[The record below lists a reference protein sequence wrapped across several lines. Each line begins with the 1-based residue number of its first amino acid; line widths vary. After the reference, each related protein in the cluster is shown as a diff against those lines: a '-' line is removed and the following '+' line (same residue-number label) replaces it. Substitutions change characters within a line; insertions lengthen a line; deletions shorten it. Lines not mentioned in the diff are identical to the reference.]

1 MYQPK
6 FPLTF
11 PNSPR
16 VINNELIFSSKNPV
30 ISSHRVNDQFILP
43 GLAYVDILFQF
54 LRKQGHDFDQSQ
66 IKNLVIHNPLTIPE
80 GSKVAAAITFSEIDN
95 NKLKVRIDGRMMNN
109 LMSSSDSLLYVTAEV
124 WLKDVLFSDSQL
136 DFQNLKRLKRDTY
149 PIADVYN
156 KYQTMG
162 LVHDGFMKAE
172 GLIYE
177 ADNHLLFEASL
188 GEKAVPTARQFI
200 CHPVLL
206 DSSVV
211 ATMRLFGDLVKKG
224 NLFLPLHFESFS
236 CSSEMNDRCFAFV
249 PLSSVRQNQET
260 VSLSIHY
267 FDDRGKKI
275 GELVNFTTKMV
286 RPRTTG
292 VPGKQSRLPVSVLD
306 HANGDEHAGQ
316 ISIFLKHLISETL
329 NVAVDDI
336 DVRTGYYEMGLDSAR
351 LLELVDKINSKIG
364 IDLPP
369 TLLFE
374 YSNLSLLTDYLSHAY
389 ADRFEF
395 ATASPKKN
403 DASKPYLATVPASLI
418 NTKHDKKHV
427 NGKAGADS
435 KTNSDVAIIGM
446 AGRYPDARNLE
457 EFWENLASGKD
468 SINKVP
474 TARWNPALYNH
485 IKSPSGKDI
494 SQWGGFIDD
503 PGHFDPM
510 FFKISAREA
519 EAMDPQ
525 ERLFLEICWQ
535 AIEDAGY
542 TPDGLGGG
550 RRMVGVFAG
559 VMHKDYALI
568 ANEAVLNGNVL
579 PFAINNSSIANRVSY
594 LCDFHGPSM
603 VIDTACSSSLVAVHQ
618 AVQSILSGESE
629 VTIAGG
635 VNLSLHPAKY
645 LSYGMLDM
653 HSSDGRCKAF
663 GKGGNGYVSSEGV
676 GAVVLKSLR
685 KAIED
690 GDQIYS
696 VIKGSSIN
704 HVGSVSGMT
713 VPSPVGQAA
722 VIKDCLEKTGIDP
735 RTIGCLEAHGTGT
748 SLGDPIEIQGLIKA
762 FSAYTDDKQ
771 FCSLGS
777 VKSNIGHAEAAAG
790 ISGLTKLVLQFKHK
804 TLVPSLHAE
813 ESNPFINLNDS
824 PFVVQR
830 KVEPW
835 KGIEIEKGGIKTT
848 YPCRAGISSFGAS
861 GTNAHVIMEAYDRA
875 EEKPPV
881 RKNKDVFLLPV
892 SARSKD
898 QLGEGVGNLL
908 KFARRVMS
916 TGANVNLI
924 DVAYT
929 LQVGRVEMSER
940 VIFIA
945 DGLASWLKQL
955 EQYVN
960 GDEVSNCFVNSLKNH
975 NPRSED
981 AINLLDVIA
990 QDANPYDSFV
1000 KVSDAWVRGAKVNW
1014 DALYPALYDW
1024 KPRRVSLPTYPFSKE
1039 FYWIRSQPT
1048 TVNPPHITEKNLES
1062 SDKGQAKQRKI
1073 ETPSPG
1079 LVSVED
1085 LDIDLPL
1092 EKLTF
1097 KLKTLFS
1104 AVVKFSVDLI
1114 DEKEPLENY
1123 GIDSIMIVELNRSLA
1138 SVYGELPSTLFYEYQ
1153 TLNDLSQYLARDHK
1167 ERSMDWIGLNAKVND
1182 QFRNKTEATGF
1193 STPATQSL
1201 MIGNSFASRDGSSGP
1216 RIHVQQPIA
1225 IIGIN
1230 GRYTGAENL
1239 KDFWNNLKTGKDG
1252 ISEIPDD
1259 RWDVSSFYHSDS
1271 SEAASLGKSYGKWG
1285 SFLESFADFDP
1296 QFFNISPKEA
1306 RGMDPHIR
1314 LFLES
1319 CWKVLEDGGYTK
1331 HRLAELYNGNVGVFA
1346 GVTRSGY
1353 SYYARDLMRNG
1364 LYQLNT
1370 MSAVANRVSY
1380 LFNLK
1385 GPSMPIDTMCS
1396 SSLTAIHEACE
1407 SLSSGKCK
1415 MAIAGGV
1422 NLLLHPSEYVM
1433 LSANNFLST
1442 DGRCRSFGA
1451 GGDGYVPGE
1460 GVGTVLLKPLSE
1472 AIEDRDHI
1480 YAVIK
1485 STSVNHGGKT
1495 NGYTVPNPVAQRELI
1510 RSALDLA
1517 GINARDVSYIEAH
1530 GTGTPL
1536 GDPIEVT
1543 GLTQAFRM
1551 DTPDTAYCAIGSLK
1565 SNIGHLEAAAGIA
1578 GLTKIV
1584 LQMQHKMLVPSLHS
1598 NELNPNINFEKTPFY
1613 VQQTLS
1619 EWKRPV
1625 REEEGKKVEFPRI
1638 AGISSFGAGGSNAHI
1653 LLEEYKPVNE
1663 SHFPVQPTAQPL
1675 DGNTFVILLSAKNE
1689 ERLRVY
1695 AKDIVNELREGGY
1708 QDHQLIDVAYTLQV
1722 GREAMDERLALEA
1735 GSIAELVDKLENF
1748 INGGQDHFLG
1758 RVKDHKE
1765 TISLLSADNEMAAT
1779 VARWIA
1785 NRNYAK
1791 LIGLW
1796 VKGLSIDWEQL
1807 YNDRSKPRR
1816 ISLPT
1821 YPFDRKK
1828 YWVTDTGIKVT
1839 RVDALEG
1846 EIQKPI
1852 SGEHKPVESVQ
1863 KVKLNGEPSKNEEPY
1878 KLMFFDEVL
1887 EERSIDSPGSIS
1899 SSSDTP
1905 PKNLVFFV
1913 SQTDNQAAVLSTM
1926 DQIGRGTKVIFVTLA
1941 REKADQP
1948 ESYFIN
1954 EKHDPES
1961 YSSVFNAIVKDNGEI
1976 DGMVYLW
1983 PLEDRSFIQDY
1994 EALVAL
2000 FKAIAS
2006 GRVKAKQ
2013 VILAGEW
2020 KKQTGPFISDLDR
2033 CYLESWIGFERSLK
2047 LVMPGLTV
2055 KPVYQESSV
2064 QSDNLD
2070 LKKWISDIWSE
2081 IHNTRSQ
2088 PSLYKDGKRYVYRI
2102 KPSPNLPG
2110 ENAFKKGGTY
2120 LITGGLGNLGLLVA
2134 RYLASRVSANL
2145 ILIGRSAVVP
2155 EKREEL
2161 EALRMFGADVIYVQA
2176 DICSETDMREKL
2188 KNVKARVGTI
2198 NGVVHAAGIIGAD
2211 TLLNKRLENFRKV
2224 LDPKVD
2230 GTILLDDLLKD
2241 EPLDFVCYFTS
2252 SSAIL
2257 GDFGSCDYS
2266 IASRFQMSFAHYRN
2280 ELMKSGLRQGKA
2292 IAINWPLWKDGGM
2305 DLNEEE
2311 STKMYLKSS
2320 GQRYLTTD
2328 EGLAIFEQ
2336 LISQEA
2342 SQKLVFAGQE
2352 NKVIRFLEQ
2361 LEPERQSTSR
2371 HAVSEPAVKIRKASR
2386 KGITIDE
2393 YLEQDLTNLVG
2404 QAQQIPIETLLV
2416 DENLAD
2422 LGFDSISLT
2431 ELARALSKYFSI
2443 DVVPAVF
2450 FGYSTIEK
2458 LKEYFLKEH
2467 RTAIEYFYGRTD
2479 EDSNPAIE
2487 TFAGEI
2493 HAVPM
2498 DVDPVTVTAEPAT
2511 SFTPYTEPIAII
2523 GMSGK
2528 FPEAR
2533 NIDEMWRILVE
2544 GRDVVTEIPI
2554 DRFDWKKYY
2563 TSDGPA
2569 EGKTNCKWSGLVPG
2583 IAEFDA
2589 KFFEITPREAE
2600 LMDPRQ
2606 RLLLQEA
2613 WKALEDAGYGPSHL
2627 KENKVGLY
2635 VGVEEGSYDT
2645 FSKQTGLTSN
2655 HNALL
2660 AARLSYFLNL
2670 SGPNMAINTACS
2682 SGLVAAHQAFQS
2694 LQTGDC
2700 DTALAAGVNLMLSPE
2715 LYVGMTEAGM
2725 LSPDGKCYSFDS
2737 RANGM
2742 VPGEAVVVLVLKR
2755 LSKALADGDSIHAVI
2770 RGSGLNYDGK
2780 TNGITAP
2787 NGVSQAALF
2796 KSVYSKFRIDPEDI
2810 EYVVAHGTGTKLG
2823 DPVEINA
2830 LHTAFKEFTQKKNY
2844 CAVTSTKSNFG
2855 HTFAA
2860 SGLVSL
2866 VSLVQSFKN
2875 ETIPASLHCEKE
2887 SDYINWNDSSFYV
2900 NKKNKA
2906 WSAVPGKER
2915 LGVVSAFGMS
2925 GTNAHMVIQSYD
2937 ASGTRVED
2945 EGSLSLLTLSAKTPE
2960 ALIEK
2965 VRDLLSAFETGSLNQ
2980 HRITDVCYT
2989 LLAGRHHFKYRV
3001 AAIVQDQNDLVDALR
3016 KIYQKSKSPNL
3027 FHGEVQRDFKPQ
3039 KSIVRYITGLSA
3051 SIQKT
3056 LNNLTE
3062 YREDISAL
3070 ADFYCQGY
3078 EIPFE
3083 ELYKKSNPKRIFLP
3097 TYPFA
3102 TDRYWFNSETT
3113 EVKDIQ
3119 ISANDADVRQLS
3131 EPVLQRSNQKNT
3143 ALLLEPYW
3151 NAMPVPVEREAYE
3164 FSKHLV
3170 VLDAQ
3175 CKIQD
3180 NTFYKEFPGITIS
3193 NILPAGG
3200 SIAERFDRNSSFIF
3214 ELIQQFTREHPNE
3227 KALLQIVVSESESP
3241 QLPQG
3246 VSALLRTLRLEH
3258 PGIRC
3263 QVIAVDKEVLLSEQ
3277 KIIETVKENIS
3288 APDDIQIRYSD
3299 GIRYILDWRPLIP
3312 AGVPGNINHIWREDG
3327 TYLITGGAGAI
3338 GLLFAREIAQ
3348 KTKRTNL
3355 ILTGRSPL
3363 DEAKNTQLQALSSAG
3378 CHVEYVRLDVS
3389 NKEDVENLMT
3399 KIQNNY
3405 GDLHGIIHCAGVVHD
3420 SLLLNKKIQEWNK
3433 VLAPKVYGVENLDVS
3448 SKDFPLDF
3456 FVSFSSLAG
3465 VMGNPGQADYSTA
3478 NAFMDAF
3485 SEHRNSL
3492 LSQGKRSGRSLSI
3505 NWPLWKESGMK
3516 VEESTVERLERL
3528 GMRLLDSSSAL
3539 EAFYNAMATQD
3550 HSQVMVV
3557 YGDERQIN
3565 EGLLAKKLKKTS
3577 RAGGGKRR
3585 MEMQGFSVVECLDW
3599 DLRNLVSQISKI
3611 PREKLDVYENLT
3623 DLGFDSIS
3631 LTKLAASFGKHFE
3644 IEIVPAL
3651 FFGYPTIEKLN
3662 GYFIEQHGQLMD
3674 QFYREQATL
3683 HEQSDP
3689 TQETDPKIIPV
3700 NPVSSNERTSPSS
3713 GKLPFDVLEPIAII
3727 GMSGRF
3733 PEARNV
3739 EEMWDI
3745 LANGKDVVSEI
3756 PLDRFDLD
3764 EYYSPTVKAGK
3775 TNCRWTGLIPGIR
3788 EFDPLFFDISPKEAA
3803 LMDPRQRLLL
3813 QESWNALEDAG
3824 YGTEHLK
3831 NNRIAMYVGAEES
3844 TYTSLTG
3851 ADSNITSNNNA
3862 ILSAR
3867 LSYFLNLSGPNMAI
3881 NTACSSAL
3889 VAVHQAC
3896 MSLRNLECDTALAA
3910 GVNLLYTPEPYVG
3923 MSQAGMLS
3931 ANGKCYTFDKR
3942 ANGMVPGEAVAVVV
3956 LKRLSQ
3962 AQKDGDSIYAT
3973 IQASGVNYDGKTNGI
3988 TAPSG
3993 VSQTAL
3999 LRSVYNLFQ
4008 IDPEEIEYI
4017 VTHGTGTILGDPIE
4031 INALNDAFKQYT
4043 QKQSYCALTS
4053 SKTNFGHTMA
4063 ASGLVSLINLVQAF
4077 RHETIPASLH
4087 CQNEND
4093 FINWKESPFY
4103 VNKANKTWV
4112 GKQGRER
4119 VGAVS
4124 SFGMS
4129 GTNVHMVLKSYT
4141 DRQTD
4146 NKIEQLP
4153 VHLLVFSAKTQQSL
4167 SEKVKEMIV
4176 AMETGN
4182 LTNTRITDIGYTLLS
4197 GRHHF
4202 RYRCALVVRDRED
4215 AIYVLNQFEKKE
4227 RRPNL
4232 FFGETPYSFR
4242 EQSMVKSFIYDLVRQ
4257 MNINHSDRQ
4266 KCQEVLTA
4274 LAEFYCQGYE
4284 IPAEMLYA
4292 DLNANRIHLSTYP
4305 FSRESYWVKEKAE
4318 NKTEPRILKEQHSAG
4333 AFKDGVGDNANP
4345 GDPEKIIG
4353 HHGNAVRNGTRVDAA
4368 SVNGTSG
4375 HDWVKKD
4382 TTLEDRIRQHLIHLV
4397 SSATNLSSDKIE
4409 VDHPIEHYGMDSIM
4423 MVQVRNILEATLGE
4437 LPSGLFFDHPSINQL
4452 SVYFLREYREILN
4465 GLWTAEKADE
4475 PLSQTPVLQN
4485 LSLDHLQAVDRIKEV
4500 VSIIIN
4506 LRSDKIDIERPLE
4519 TYGVDSI
4526 MMVQLKNQMDNI
4538 FGELPPNVFYEYP
4551 TINELATYVLKISH
4565 TPHALSV

>member
-16 VINNELIFSSKNPV
+16 VINNELILSSKNPV
-30 ISSHRVNDQFILP
+30 ISSHRVNNQFILP

-54 LRKQGHDFDQSQ
+54 LRKQGYGYDHSQ
-66 IKNLVIHNPLTIPE
+66 IRNLIIHNPLIIPE
-80 GSKVAAAITFSEIDN
+80 GSKVAAAITFSEVDN

-124 WLKDVLFSDSQL
+124 LLKDILFSDSEP
-136 DFQNLKRLKRDTY
+136 DFQDLKRFKRVSY

-156 KYQTMG
+156 QYRTMG

-177 ADNHLLFEASL
+177 ADNYLLFEASL
-188 GEKAVPTARQFI
+188 GEKALATARQFI
-200 CHPVLL
+200 CHPTLL
-206 DSSVV
+206 DASVV
-211 ATMRLFGDLVKKG
+211 ATLRLFGDLIKKG

-236 CSSEMNDRCFAFV
+236 CSAEMNDHCFAFV
-249 PLSSVRQNQET
+249 PLSSIRQNQET

-286 RPRTTG
+286 RPKTAG
-292 VPGKQSRLPVSVLD
+292 VTMKQSQVPEPVSNQTND
-306 HANGDEHAGQ
+306 DTNAGQ
-316 ISIFLKHLISETL
+316 ILVFLKRLISETL
-329 NVAVDDI
+329 NVAVDHI
-336 DVRTGYYEMGLDSAR
+336 DVRAGYYEMGLDSAR
-351 LLELVDKINSKIG
+351 LLELVDRISSKIG
-364 IDLPP
+364 VDLPP

-374 YSNLSLLTDYLSHAY
+374 YSNLSLLTNYLSHAY
-389 ADRFEF
+389 ADKFEF
-395 ATASPKKN
+395 ATASPRRT
-403 DASKPYLATVPASLI
+403 DASKHYLTPVPVSSI
-418 NTKHDKKHV
+418 ITKHEKKRI
-427 NGKAGADS
+427 NGKANSND
-435 KTNSDVAIIGM
+435 KINSDVAIIGI

-457 EFWENLASGKD
+457 EFWENLVSGKD
-468 SINKVP
+468 SIGRIP
-474 TARWNPALYNH
+474 SPRWNSAMYDH
-485 IKSPSGKDI
+485 VKSPSGKNI

-503 PGHFDPM
+503 PDQFDPM

-542 TPDGLGGG
+542 TPDGLVRGGK
-550 RRMVGVFAG
+550 RMVGVFAG

-629 VTIAGG
+629 VAIAGG

-645 LSYGMLDM
+645 LSYGMMDM

-676 GAVVLKSLR
+676 GAVILKSLL

-696 VIKGSSIN
+696 LIKGSSVN

-804 TLVPSLHAE
+804 ILVPSLHAGE
-813 ESNPFINLNDS
+813 GNPLINLNDS
-824 PFVVQR
+824 PFVVQQ

-835 KGIEIEKGGIKTT
+835 KKIEIEKGGVKTT
-848 YPCRAGISSFGAS
+848 YPRRAGISSFGAS
-861 GTNAHVIMEAYDRA
+861 GTNAHVIMEAYDHA
-875 EEKPPV
+875 DEKP
-881 RKNKDVFLLPV
+881 RLRENKDVFLIPV

-898 QLGEGVGNLL
+898 QLNEAVGNLV
-908 KFARRVMS
+908 KFVRRVIS
-916 TGANVNLI
+916 AGENANLI

-929 LQVGRVEMSER
+929 LQVGRSEMSER

-945 DGLASWLKQL
+945 GGFASWLQQL

-960 GDEVSNCFVNSLKNH
+960 GDKVSNCFVNNLKNH
-975 NPRSED
+975 DPRSED
-981 AINLLDVIA
+981 AINIMDVIA
-990 QDANPYDSFV
+990 QGANLHDSFAE
-1000 KVSDAWVRGAKVNW
+1000 VSEAWVKGAKVNW
-1014 DALYPALYDW
+1014 DVLYPEFYDW

-1039 FYWIRSQPT
+1039 SYWIRSLPKS
-1048 TVNPPHITEKNLES
+1048 VDPHPVAEKRLES
-1062 SDKGQAKQRKI
+1062 DGKGQAEQKKVD
-1073 ETPSPG
+1073 TPSAT
-1079 LVSVED
+1079 LASVQD

-1097 KLKTLFS
+1097 KLRTLFS
-1104 AVVKFSVDLI
+1104 EIVKFNVGLI

-1138 SVYGELPSTLFYEYQ
+1138 AVYGELPSTLFYEYQ
-1153 TLNDLSQYLARDHK
+1153 TLNDLSKYLARDHK
-1167 ERSMDWIGLNAKVND
+1167 ERSVNWIGLDAKVNG
-1182 QFRNKTEATGF
+1182 QFRNRTETAGF
-1193 STPATQSL
+1193 SPLATQSS
-1201 MIGNSFASRDGSSGP
+1201 MVENSSATHDGLSDP
-1216 RIHVQQPIA
+1216 RTPAQQPIA

-1230 GRYTGAENL
+1230 GRYTDAENL
-1239 KDFWNNLKTGKDG
+1239 KDFWDNLKAGRDG
-1252 ISEIPDD
+1252 ISEIPSD
-1259 RWDVSSFYHSDS
+1259 RWDVGSFYHSDS

-1319 CWKVLEDGGYTK
+1319 CWNVLEDGGYTK
-1331 HRLAELYNGNVGVFA
+1331 QRLTELYNGNVGVFA

-1353 SYYARDLMRNG
+1353 SYYAQELMKNG

-1460 GVGTVLLKPLSE
+1460 GVGTVLLKPLSK

-1510 RSALDLA
+1510 RSALDHA
-1517 GINARDVSYIEAH
+1517 GVNARDVSYVEAH

-1536 GDPIEVT
+1536 GDPIEIT

-1578 GLTKIV
+1578 GVTKIV

-1619 EWKRPV
+1619 EWKKPV
-1625 REEEGKKVEFPRI
+1625 RDEDGRKIEFPRI

-1653 LLEEYKPVNE
+1653 LLEEYRPVEETHFPPHSTAKPV
-1663 SHFPVQPTAQPL
+1663 

-1689 ERLRVY
+1689 ERLKVY
-1695 AKDIVNELREGGY
+1695 AKSIVRELRDGGY
-1708 QDHQLIDVAYTLQV
+1708 RDHQLVDLAYTLQV
-1722 GREAMDERLALEA
+1722 GREAMEERLALEV
-1735 GSIAELVDKLENF
+1735 GSIAELTDKLEDF
-1748 INGGQDHFLG
+1748 INGGQGHFLG
-1758 RVKDHKE
+1758 RVKDHKD
-1765 TISLLSADNEMAAT
+1765 TISLLSADNEMVAT

-1807 YNDRSKPRR
+1807 YDDRLKPRHM
-1816 ISLPT
+1816 SLPT
-1821 YPFDRKK
+1821 YPFDRRK
-1828 YWVTDTGIKVT
+1828 YWVSDMGPKMTAP
-1839 RVDALEG
+1839 VDVLEDK
-1846 EIQKPI
+1846 IQRP
-1852 SGEHKPVESVQ
+1852 ESAEEKSVDL
-1863 KVKLNGEPSKNEEPY
+1863 KRTVKLNGGSTKNEEPY

-1887 EERSIDSPGSIS
+1887 EERLIDTALLSKSG
-1899 SSSDTP
+1899 TP
-1905 PKNLVFFV
+1905 LKNLVFFL
-1913 SQTDNQAAVLSTM
+1913 SQTTSQAVVLSAM
-1926 DQIGRGTKVIFVTLA
+1926 DQIRKGTKVIFVSLEQE
-1941 REKADQP
+1941 RVDQP
-1948 ESYFIN
+1948 ESYFVRD
-1954 EKHDPES
+1954 KHDPES
-1961 YSSVFNAIVKDNGEI
+1961 YSSVFHAIIEENGEI
-1976 DGMVYLW
+1976 DGIVYLW

-1994 EALVAL
+1994 ETLVAI
-2000 FKAIAS
+2000 FKAIGSAK
-2006 GRVKAKQ
+2006 VKAKQ
-2013 VILAGEW
+2013 VVLAGEW
-2020 KKQTGPFISDLDR
+2020 KKQTDSLTADLDR

-2047 LVMPGLTV
+2047 LVMPDLTV
-2055 KPVYQESSV
+2055 KPVYRESSSG
-2064 QSDNLD
+2064 QSGKPDF
-2070 LKKWISDIWSE
+2070 KRWISDIWYE
-2081 IHNTRSQ
+2081 IQNTRSQ
-2088 PSLYKDGKRYVYRI
+2088 PSLYRDGKRHVYRI
-2102 KPSPNLPG
+2102 KPSADLPG

-2120 LITGGLGNLGLLVA
+2120 LVTGGLGNLGLLVA
-2134 RYLASRVSANL
+2134 RYLASRFSANL

-2155 EKREEL
+2155 EKQEEL
-2161 EALRMFGADVIYVQA
+2161 ETLRMFGGEVIYVQA
-2176 DICSETDMREKL
+2176 DICSEADMTEKL
-2188 KNVKARVGTI
+2188 KNVKARVGNI
-2198 NGVVHAAGIIGAD
+2198 NGVVHAAGIIGAE
-2211 TLLNKRLENFRKV
+2211 TVLNKPLESFRKV

-2230 GTILLDDLLKD
+2230 GTIILDDLLKD

-2266 IASRFQMSFAHYRN
+2266 IASRFQMSFAYYRN
-2280 ELMKSGLRQGKA
+2280 ELTRNGLRQGKA
-2292 IAINWPLWKDGGM
+2292 IAVNWPLWKDGGM

-2336 LISQEA
+2336 LVSQGV

-2352 NKVIRFLEQ
+2352 NKVARFLEQ
-2361 LEPERQSTSR
+2361 LEPERQSANR
-2371 HAVSEPAVKIRKASR
+2371 PAVSAPAVKMKAAR
-2386 KGITIDE
+2386 NGMTVDE

-2404 QAQQIPIETLLV
+2404 QAQQIPVETLLV

-2431 ELARALSKYFSI
+2431 ELARMLSKYFAI
-2443 DVVPAVF
+2443 DVAPAVF

-2467 RTAIEYFYGRTD
+2467 GTAIEYFYGRTD
-2479 EDSNPAIE
+2479 EASNPEIE
-2487 TFAGEI
+2487 TLTSDIPEVSFDI
-2493 HAVPM
+2493 KTS
-2498 DVDPVTVTAEPAT
+2498 TVSHGSET
-2511 SFTPYTEPIAII
+2511 SFKPYTEPIAII

-2533 NIDEMWRILVE
+2533 NIDEMWRILIE
-2544 GRDVVTEIPI
+2544 GRDAVKEIPI
-2554 DRFDWKKYY
+2554 DRFDWTKYY
-2563 TSDGPA
+2563 TPDGPA

-2583 IAEFDA
+2583 IAEFDP

-2627 KENKVGLY
+2627 KENRVGLY
-2635 VGVEEGSYDT
+2635 VGVEEGSYDA
-2645 FSKQTGLTSN
+2645 FSNQTGLTSN

-2796 KSVYSKFRIDPEDI
+2796 KSIYSKFGIDPEHI

-2830 LHTAFKEFTQKKNY
+2830 LHSAFKEFTQKKNY
-2844 CAVTSTKSNFG
+2844 CAITSTKSNFG

-2906 WSAVPGKER
+2906 WLAVPGKER

-2925 GTNAHMVIQSYD
+2925 GTNAHMVVQSYD
-2937 ASGTRVED
+2937 TSGVRTED
-2945 EGSLSLLTLSAKTPE
+2945 DGPLSLLTLSAKTPE

-2965 VRDLLSAFETGSLNQ
+2965 AGDLLNAFETGSLSRQ
-2980 HRITDVCYT
+2980 RVTDVCYT
-2989 LLAGRHHFKYRV
+2989 LLAGRHHFKYRA

-3016 KIYQKSKSPNL
+3016 KIYSKSKSSNL
-3027 FHGEVQRDFKPQ
+3027 FHGEVQRDFKPL
-3039 KSIVRYITGLSA
+3039 KSTVRYISVLSA
-3051 SIQKT
+3051 SSQKT
-3056 LNNLTE
+3056 LNSLTE

-3083 ELYKKSNPKRIFLP
+3083 ELYKKSSAKRIFLP

-3102 TDRYWFNSETT
+3102 TDRYWFSPETT
-3113 EVKDIQ
+3113 KVKDIQ
-3119 ISANDADVRQLS
+3119 KDTNNADVRPPS
-3131 EPVLQRSNQKNT
+3131 ETILLRSDQRNT
-3143 ALLLEPYW
+3143 TLLLEPYW
-3151 NAMPVPVEREAYE
+3151 NAMQVPVEKATVK
-3164 FSKHLV
+3164 FSKHFV
-3170 VLDAQ
+3170 ILDAQ
-3175 CKIQD
+3175 CKIPGD
-3180 NTFYKEFPGITIS
+3180 TFYSEFPGITIA
-3193 NILPAGG
+3193 NMVPVEG
-3200 SIAERFDRNSSFIF
+3200 SIAERFAENSGFIF

-3246 VSALLRTLRLEH
+3246 LSALLRTLRLEH
-3258 PGIRC
+3258 PGIKS
-3263 QVIAVDKEVLLSEQ
+3263 QVIGVDKEVLLSEE
-3277 KIIETVKENIS
+3277 KIIETVKENI
-3288 APDDIQIRYSD
+3288 ATPDDIQIRYSD
-3299 GIRYILDWRPLIP
+3299 GIRYLLDWRPLIP
-3312 AGVPGNINHIWREDG
+3312 AVVPGNSNPIWREDG

-3348 KTKRTNL
+3348 KTKKSNL

-3363 DEAKNTQLQALSSAG
+3363 DEARNKQLQALSSTG
-3378 CHVEYVRLDVS
+3378 CHIEYVRLDVS
-3389 NKEDVENLMT
+3389 SKDDVKNLMI
-3399 KIQNNY
+3399 KIQNGY
-3405 GDLHGIIHCAGVVHD
+3405 GNLHGIVHCAGVVHD
-3420 SLLLNKKIQEWNK
+3420 SLLLNKKIPEWNK
-3433 VLAPKVYGVENLDVS
+3433 VLAPKVYGVENLDVA
-3448 SKDFPLDF
+3448 SKDFALDF

-3465 VMGNPGQADYSTA
+3465 VMGNPGQADYSAA

-3485 SEHRNSL
+3485 SQYRNSL

-3505 NWPLWKESGMK
+3505 NWPLWKESGMT

-3539 EAFYNAMATQD
+3539 EAFYNAMATQNT
-3550 HSQVMVV
+3550 SQVMVV
-3557 YGDERQIN
+3557 YGDEKQIN
-3565 EGLLAKKLKKTS
+3565 EGLLAKKVKRTS
-3577 RAGGGKRR
+3577 RAGGKRR
-3585 MEMQGFSVVECLDW
+3585 MEMQGFSVAECLDW

-3611 PREKLDVYENLT
+3611 PREKLDVDENLT

-3631 LTKLAASFGKHFE
+3631 LTKLAASFANHFE
-3644 IEIVPAL
+3644 IEVVPAL

-3662 GYFIEQHGQLMD
+3662 GYFIEQHGRLMD
-3674 QFYREQATL
+3674 QFYSEQATQP
-3683 HEQSDP
+3683 EESNP
-3689 TQETDPKIIPV
+3689 IQETAPKNIPV
-3700 NPVSSNERTSPSS
+3700 KSVNSSERMSPSN
-3713 GKLPFDVLEPIAII
+3713 GKLSPAFDVLEPIAII

-3745 LANGKDVVSEI
+3745 LANGKDVVREI
-3756 PLDRFDLD
+3756 PLDRFDLND
-3764 EYYSPTVKAGK
+3764 YYSQALKAGK
-3775 TNCRWTGLIPGIR
+3775 TNCKWTGLIPGLR

-3813 QESWNALEDAG
+3813 QESWKALEDAG

-3831 NNRIAMYVGAEES
+3831 SNRIAMYVGAEES

-3931 ANGKCYTFDKR
+3931 ASGKCHAFDKR
-3942 ANGMVPGEAVAVVV
+3942 ADGMVPGEAVAVVV

-3993 VSQTAL
+3993 LSQTAL

-4008 IDPEEIEYI
+4008 IDPEEIEYV

-4043 QKQSYCALTS
+4043 KKQSYCALTS

-4077 RHETIPASLH
+4077 KHETIPASLH
-4087 CQNEND
+4087 CLNEND
-4093 FINWKESPFY
+4093 FISWKESPFY
-4103 VNKANKTWV
+4103 VNKTNKTWV
-4112 GKQGRER
+4112 GKHGRER

-4129 GTNVHMVLKSYT
+4129 GTNVHMVLKSFT
-4141 DRQTD
+4141 KEPTD

-4167 SEKVKEMIV
+4167 SEKIKEMIIE
-4176 AMETGN
+4176 METGN
-4182 LTNTRITDIGYTLLS
+4182 LANTRITDIGYTLLS

-4242 EQSMVKSFIYDLVRQ
+4242 EQGMVKSFIYDLARQ
-4257 MNINHSDRQ
+4257 MQVNHTDRQ
-4266 KCQEVLTA
+4266 KCQEVLTT

-4284 IPAEMLYA
+4284 IPSEMLYA
-4292 DLNANRIHLSTYP
+4292 NLDARRIHLPTYP
-4305 FSRESYWVKEKAE
+4305 FSRESYWVKEIV
-4318 NKTEPRILKEQHSAG
+4318 KTEPRINENTNPNDQAKSNGHRDNTLVDG
-4333 AFKDGVGDNANP
+4333 AKV
-4345 GDPEKIIG
+4345 KI
-4353 HHGNAVRNGTRVDAA
+4353 A
-4368 SVNGTSG
+4368 SGNGTSG
-4375 HDWVKKD
+4375 YDTIKKD
-4382 TTLEDRIRQHLIHLV
+4382 ATLEDRIRQYLINLV
-4397 SSATNLSSDKIE
+4397 SSTTNLSSDKIE
-4409 VDHPIEHYGMDSIM
+4409 ADLPLEHYGMDSIM
-4423 MVQVRNILEATLGE
+4423 MAQVKNILEAILGE
-4437 LPSGLFFDHPSINQL
+4437 LPSNLFFDHPSINEL
-4452 SVYFLREYREILN
+4452 SGYLLREHREILN
-4465 GLWTAEKADE
+4465 GIRIAEKADE
-4475 PLSQTPVLQN
+4475 PLPQTPVLQS
-4485 LSLDHLQAVDRIKEV
+4485 LSLDHLETVHRIKELLSTV
-4500 VSIIIN
+4500 IN
-4506 LRSDKIDIERPLE
+4506 LPSDKIDAERPLE
-4519 TYGVDSI
+4519 NYGVDSI

-4538 FGELPPNVFYEYP
+4538 FGELPPDLFYEYP
-4551 TINELATYVLKISH
+4551 TISQLAAYILKISH
-4565 TPHALSV
+4565 TQHALSV